1 MTCFITCLKIPLQ
14 TIVAC
19 DALRQTHPT
28 FIAQRNDAAHGHHVL
43 MADESIEDKWKDL
56 SDKKALLGKC
66 QRRLSAISL
75 DKLFLLI
82 KIGGNWCIFQSE
94 NLCGNDR
101 SDLKPFRCCQMECI
115 SLTQQILWKQCRNST
130 VQLSPCRSDAL
141 FDSLTN
147 GDRIFRQVCHKI
159 PFLHHTVV
167 HW

>member
-1 MTCFITCLKIPLQ
+1 MTLIIKFQYQTFFNIVKNKYDFFIICLKITLQ
-14 TIVAC
+14 TIVAYC

-28 FIAQRNDAAHGHHVL
+28 FIAQRNDAAHGHPVI

-94 NLCGNDR
+94 NHR
-101 SDLKPFRCCQMECI
+101 SDLKPFRYCQMECI
-115 SLTQQILWKQCRNST
+115 SLT
-130 VQLSPCRSDAL
+130 
-141 FDSLTN
+141 
-147 GDRIFRQVCHKI
+147 
-159 PFLHHTVV
+159 
-167 HW
+167 